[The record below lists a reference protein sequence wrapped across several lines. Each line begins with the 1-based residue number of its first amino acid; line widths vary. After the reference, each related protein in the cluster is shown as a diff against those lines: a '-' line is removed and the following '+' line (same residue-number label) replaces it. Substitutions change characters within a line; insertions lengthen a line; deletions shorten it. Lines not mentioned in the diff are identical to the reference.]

1 MPTSRIL
8 VLALVLLSLG
18 ALALPGAGQAAPAP
32 NSSPTHAATIDLGG
46 LFGGDEDEADENEP
60 DENEGGPAPQAEQQP
75 QQQSSGTSFG
85 GLLLAVGMGA
95 VATVFLSRWFFRLR
109 SWARGLR
116 GGAA

>member
-1 MPTSRIL
+1 MHRSRTL
-8 VLALVLLSLG
+8 VVALMLLAIG
-18 ALALPGAGQAAPAP
+18 ALPGVSEAAPAP
-32 NSSPTHAATIDLGG
+32 APAAPSAQVAAIDLGG
-46 LFGGDEDEADENEP
+46 IFGGDENEADEDEP
-60 DENEGGPAPQAEQQP
+60 DENEGGRPAHST
-75 QQQSSGTSFG
+75 QQSSGTSFG

>member
-1 MPTSRIL
+1 MPTSRTL
-8 VLALVLLSLG
+8 ATALVMLLLG

-32 NSSPTHAATIDLGG
+32 VVQPASVAVIDLGG
-46 LFGGDEDEADENEP
+46 LFGDENEADENEA
-60 DENEGGPAPQAEQQP
+60 DENEGGRAHQTQP
-75 QQQSSGTSFG
+75 QQSSGASFG

-95 VATVFLSRWFFRLR
+95 VATIFLTRWFFRLR

>member
-8 VLALVLLSLG
+8 ATALVMLLLG

-32 NSSPTHAATIDLGG
+32 VAQPASAAVIDLGG
-46 LFGGDEDEADENEP
+46 LFGDENEADENEA
-60 DENEGGPAPQAEQQP
+60 DENEGGPAGHAAQP
-75 QQQSSGTSFG
+75 QQQSSGASFG

-95 VATVFLSRWFFRLR
+95 VATIFLTRWFFRLR